1 MIALGQ
7 PVQQAATWSPEEEQE
22 LVRRIDKRLMPL
34 LVITYGLQY
43 YDKVMLSQAACVVRA
58 QARYTTNHTNY
69 VERRAEKK
77 SRLRQNV
84 FPRPFGPHT
93 CDGAALSC
101 AFQPCVS

>member
-1 MIALGQ
+1 MITPNKCKVRRMIALGQ

-58 QARYTTNHTNY
+58 QARYTTNHTTG
-69 VERRAEKK
+69 
-77 SRLRQNV
+77 RLYS
-84 FPRPFGPHT
+84 
-93 CDGAALSC
+93 DC
-101 AFQPCVS
+101 AKISA